1 MTKRGKSILENLL
14 GYDDDKIDLD
24 DFDNFN

>member
-1 MTKRGKSILENLL
+1 MNKRGKSILENLL

>member
-1 MTKRGKSILENLL
+1 MNKRGKSILENLL

-24 DFDNFN
+24 DLENFN